1 MSQMSKPMNGFD
13 SSGGGMVP
21 LQPTSANIM
30 SPTGS
35 NQPGTGS
42 QYNSVFSSQPSNLL
56 FGAQPMS
63 SGHYQNKN
71 PFS

>member
-1 MSQMSKPMNGFD
+1 MSKPMNGFD

-21 LQPTSANIM
+21 LQPTSANLM

-35 NQPGTGS
+35 NQGGTGS